1 MVYDWDGKR
10 DICYKMYIE
19 DKKAL
24 EEIMEY
30 MKVCYQFAPSQE
42 VTKYAPI
49 RAIFY
54 THSKRAF
61 QTQFK
66 RWGFPSK
73 QNPAH
78 KNARLVARIKEL
90 WERNT
95 SQREMLRI
103 LNEEGYEIKEREL
116 MRVRA
121 KNRWLLRVP
130 NGMKAPS
137 TMTATASTTTATANA
152 TAATATLDGDE
163 GLLALQQE
171 TYRPDGNMEAAA
183 QAIVTDLGGEVV
195 QQGPLSPGLSPEVLA
210 KRKARLERLQAESE
224 DRWATRKRRRRTR
237 GWAGLPADPPGP
249 PRFPSETTIDESK
262 QYLSLDNEMYRQLRD
277 HFQRIC
283 EEAGFIKKTI
293 AGPVKWQAAK
303 NRLIDESPHLRSVF
317 WPNSGQIEAKAL
329 ALDVVCTDV
338 TKRMRTLQR
347 RMTIAEAKNALGINP
362 EESRQIRNAFYQ
374 TLKADHFTSKLE
386 AGDEHWNELKE
397 RWIKGSGL
405 LQRILAAG
413 EADPNHAIKLKAIE
427 ILCRDVNKRLRDEIS
442 KRDPSRKRSSTS
454 TSNNGSNTAQRAQSS
469 TSSAYNRPPTIIRN
483 GISTLASQAL
493 ASAPMMSGDL
503 PDLQI
508 DPSLL
513 QAANDPSFAL
523 TANSHHHH
531 HHHHHQDAPQDHPQ
545 QLQPEHHQNQNHR
558 DHNIPQTHHPN
569 HNHQQDQQQQQ
580 QHSFNYVDPMLHS
593 SLLPVPIYLRIHP
606 QSQVHQ
612 NAKTWVDKLLTRT
625 MVELRS
631 VVMNRFKDARIARI
645 EGTER
650 DVVYV
655 IDEDHELD
663 AYLTPG

>member
-24 EEIMEY
+24 EEIMEH
-30 MKVCYQFAPSQE
+30 MKVCYQFAP
-42 VTKYAPI
+42 
-49 RAIFY
+49 
-54 THSKRAF
+54 SKRAF

-78 KNARLVARIKEL
+78 KNASLVARVKEL

-95 SQREMLRI
+95 SQRDMLRI

-130 NGMKAPS
+130 NGMKAQS
-137 TMTATASTTTATANA
+137 TMPAATTATTPATA
-152 TAATATLDGDE
+152 PTAATLEGDE

-171 TYRPDGNMEAAA
+171 IYKPDGSMEAAGP
-183 QAIVTDLGGEVV
+183 QIVTDLGGIEP
-195 QQGPLSPGLSPEVLA
+195 QQRAPSPGLSPEVLA

-224 DRWATRKRRRRTR
+224 ERWAARKRRRRTR

-283 EEAGFIKKTI
+283 EEAGFIKKTL
-293 AGPVKWQAAK
+293 AGPEKWQAAK

-317 WPNSGQIEAKAL
+317 WPNSGQIKAKAL

-374 TLKADHFTSKLE
+374 TLKEDHFTSKLE
-386 AGDEHWNELKE
+386 AGDEHWRELKE
-397 RWIKGSGL
+397 KWIRDSEL
-405 LQRILAAG
+405 LQNILTPG
-413 EADPNHAIKLKAIE
+413 EADPNHAIKVKAIE

-442 KRDPSRKRSSTS
+442 KRDPSRKKSSS
-454 TSNNGSNTAQRAQSS
+454 SSSNNVSNTVQLAQSS
-469 TSSAYNRPPTIIRN
+469 PTSAYTRPPAIRN

-493 ASAPMMSGDL
+493 ASAPMMSSDIT
-503 PDLQI
+503 DLQI

-513 QAANDPSFAL
+513 QAANDTSFSL
-523 TANSHHHH
+523 NSNRHPHPHPH
-531 HHHHHQDAPQDHPQ
+531 DQDH
-545 QLQPEHHQNQNHR
+545 PEHHQNENHHHDPH
-558 DHNIPQTHHPN
+558 DHPSS
-569 HNHQQDQQQQQ
+569 Q
-580 QHSFNYVDPMLHS
+580 QHPFSYVDPLLS
-593 SLLPVPIYLRIHP
+593 TSLLQVPIYLRIHP
-606 QSQVHQ
+606 QSQIHE
-612 NAKTWVDKLLTRT
+612 NAKMWVDKLTTRT
-625 MVELRS
+625 LEELRN
-631 VVMNRFKDARIARI
+631 VVTSRFKDARIARI
-645 EGTER
+645 EGTDR
-650 DVVYV
+650 DAKYV
-655 IDEDHELD
+655 IDEDDELD
-663 AYLTPG
+663 AYLTHVQGRKATFVFLLERGTGDN